1 MHATGHLHRP
11 QLCRVILIG
20 LSMQDQEYYDRIPE
34 AGDDENDLLD
44 LAFGLTD
51 T

>member
-1 MHATGHLHRP
+1 MM
-11 QLCRVILIG
+11 IL
-20 LSMQDQEYYDRIPE
+20 LQDQEYYDRIPE